1 MKVSLVFQLGSLQ
14 GLIHPRKTD
23 VMTPG
28 SLPAV
33 PRVSLPPRT
42 NWPLRGRQ
50 GAEQTHR
57 DTVAV

>member
-42 NWPLRGRQ
+42 NWPLREGKAQ
-50 GAEQTHR
+50 NKHTEIQ
-57 DTVAV
+57 